1 MSLHQTDTASQH
13 ARILARLKQGAATTV
28 ELIQEENVLRPGARI
43 HELREKGH
51 DIRTH
56 LQDVIDPWGRQ
67 HSRVALYYFPTVSG
81 NAAKAGA
88 A

>member
-1 MSLHQTDTASQH
+1 MSIHRADAASQH
-13 ARILARLKQGAATTV
+13 ARILARLKKGAATTV

-56 LQDVIDPWGRQ
+56 LQDVIDPWGRK
-67 HSRVALYYFPTVSG
+67 HSRVALYYFPTVNG
-81 NAAKAGA
+81 DVVKAGA

>member
-1 MSLHQTDTASQH
+1 MNLHQTDAASQH
-13 ARILARLKQGAATTV
+13 ARILARLKKGAATTV

-51 DIRTH
+51 DIKTH
-56 LQDVIDPWGRQ
+56 LQDVIDPWGRK
-67 HSRVALYYFPTVSG
+67 HSRVALYYFSTANGDAVTV
-81 NAAKAGA
+81 GA